1 MELPEK
7 SLQLLHL
14 DEPPLEFGYGQK
26 TEHPKDGLFL
36 YGPYIR
42 PQKTPNIRIGVIGT
56 ASGIG
61 HFRAW
66 AARIKKRVE
75 VPPPKRGEKK
85 DRLHLANFPGIE
97 EVLGVNFIVDDIVAY
112 TLDVK
117 TVDSATRIVNHHE
130 AVRKT
135 ARLYLE
141 KVRFH
146 ADNDERD
153 IDIWILVLP
162 EVIYERCRPQAKRKG
177 LPLVKG
183 DFGKRQSERA
193 DLPLLETVI
202 DQADEEIF
210 DDAPDFHR
218 QIKAAFLKIGK
229 TTQILRE
236 TTLAPEAFLNN
247 AGHPIRR
254 TQDPATIVWNLA
266 TGLYYK
272 TQPMP
277 PWRLSSARSG
287 VCYIGLVYKLIPNH
301 PKDHACCAAQMF
313 LHEGD
318 GVVFRGANGPWKT
331 DEYEYHL
338 RPEAAKNLIGMVLD
352 TYKER
357 HDAPPRELFIH
368 GKTNFNDDEW
378 QAFEEAVPA
387 ETNIVGVRIKT
398 TGGETKLFRDGDY
411 PVLRGT
417 AMILDEK
424 NAYLWT
430 NGYVPQLDTYIGPE
444 TPNPLFITVLR
455 SKHKMPPIDLV
466 LRDIMGL
473 TKINYNSC
481 NYNDGLPVTVRFANM
496 VGDVLTMGSARDAQK
511 QPFKFYV

>member
-1 MELPEK
+1 
-7 SLQLLHL
+7 
-14 DEPPLEFGYGQK
+14 
-26 TEHPKDGLFL
+26 
-36 YGPYIR
+36 
-42 PQKTPNIRIGVIGT
+42 
-56 ASGIG
+56 
-61 HFRAW
+61 
-66 AARIKKRVE
+66 
-75 VPPPKRGEKK
+75 
-85 DRLHLANFPGIE
+85 
-97 EVLGVNFIVDDIVAY
+97 
-112 TLDVK
+112 
-117 TVDSATRIVNHHE
+117 
-130 AVRKT
+130 
-135 ARLYLE
+135 
-141 KVRFH
+141 
-146 ADNDERD
+146 
-153 IDIWILVLP
+153 
-162 EVIYERCRPQAKRKG
+162 
-177 LPLVKG
+177 VKG
-183 DFGKRQSERA
+183 DFGKRQNERA
-193 DLPLLETVI
+193 DLPLLEPVI
-202 DQADEEIF
+202 DQTDEEIF
-210 DDAPDFHR
+210 DDTPDFHR

-236 TTLAPEAFLNN
+236 TTLVPEAFLNKS
-247 AGHPIRR
+247 GHPARR
-254 TQDPATIVWNLA
+254 TQDPATIAWNLA

-277 PWRLSSARSG
+277 PWRLSAARDR

-338 RPEAAKNLIGMVLD
+338 RSDAAKSLIRMVLE
-352 TYKER
+352 TYGER

-368 GKTNFNDDEW
+368 GRTNFNDDEW
-378 QAFEEAVPA
+378 KAFEEAVPA

-398 TGGETKLFRDGDY
+398 TRGENKLFRDGDY

-424 NAYLWT
+424 NAYFWT
-430 NGYVPQLDTYIGPE
+430 TGYVPQLDTYIGPE
-444 TPNPLFITVLR
+444 TPNPLFVTVLR

-496 VGDVLTMGSARDAQK
+496 VGDVLTMGSARGAQK